1 MALCILSDSA
11 LQNGRQFLFLLE
23 TRMCLS
29 SCASLSFLFIASFT
43 LLLHTTTRF
52 WRALILCYSTPDCAK
67 TRHRCSGLVLE
78 SVHWNLDLQDNAT
91 KSSCFV
97 EPHKSKT
104 SICLCDGP
112 HDRFSWQLLGLGRQ
126 HGTHPLLWL
135 SRVGSCWTLRED
147 RLRRSSIGWSIH
159 GWNLCSHRSSISGAS
174 CRSSI
179 GWSRI
184 HSLWRCKGCCRC
196 SIGRGST
203 IGGCRCSVGGSR
215 CSICSWGCSVH
226 SGRRCIPTWWHC
238 HWLHDGASTI
248 RSSRS
253 STISSHL
260 S

>member
-1 MALCILSDSA
+1 MAVQFQ
-11 LQNGRQFLFLLE
+11 LQNIILRAKRGTTQLPND
-23 TRMCLS
+23 
-29 SCASLSFLFIASFT
+29 SCA
-43 LLLHTTTRF
+43 
-52 WRALILCYSTPDCAK
+52 LIC
-67 TRHRCSGLVLE
+67 
-78 SVHWNLDLQDNAT
+78 N
-91 KSSCFV
+91 
-97 EPHKSKT
+97 
-104 SICLCDGP
+104 ICLCDGP
-112 HDRFSWQLLGLGRQ
+112 HDRFSWELLGLGRQ

-135 SRVGSCWTLRED
+135 SRVGCCWTLRED
-147 RLRRSSIGWSIH
+147 WLRRSSIGWSIH
-159 GWNLCSHRSSISGAS
+159 GRNLCSHRSSISGAS

-248 RSSRS
+248 RSSRNS
-253 STISSHL
+253 AVVGGLDHAGG
-260 S
+260 